1 MIKERLQ
8 RVRACMTRAGLAQ
21 LIITQPQAIYYLT
34 GLWCNPMDRLD
45 ALVVTQD
52 ACRMLCYNLAVIEPE
67 DCTVTIYR
75 DTGRT
80 IPELSRLLESVPTGV
95 DGHLQSRF
103 LLPLMQARPELPLT
117 VSSCVV
123 FLSGFVL
130 REPAQWILQLII

>member
-8 RVRACMTRAGLAQ
+8 RVRACMIRAGLAQ
-21 LIITQPQAIYYLT
+21 LIVTQPQAIYYLT

-80 IPELSRLLESVPTGV
+80 IPELSALLESVPTGV

-103 LLPLMQARPELPLT
+103 HLSSHIPLL
-117 VSSCVV
+117 
-123 FLSGFVL
+123 
-130 REPAQWILQLII
+130 